1 VTETFAGVS
10 RPQSEHEVQIHRVDL
25 DDDTWPAEAGL
36 PASERERAA
45 GILSPRGRRRWVA
58 SRWALR
64 MALAERLDEDPGAIE
79 IRVGPRGKPEL
90 AERSRHSPHP
100 GGANVGCALRFN
112 LSHSAGV
119 ALIAIGRGCEVGV
132 DVEWVD
138 PGRDV
143 LALARRGLDPVAVAA
158 VWEVP
163 PVERP
168 RAFYDAWARREAVAK
183 CLGVGL
189 GAPLPEV
196 PVTVT
201 EVDAGPGFAA
211 ALATAALDRR

>member
-1 VTETFAGVS
+1 MIRRA
-10 RPQSEHEVQIHRVDL
+10 DL
-25 DDDTWPAEAGL
+25 DDDWPAEAGL
-36 PASERERAA
+36 PAPERERAA
-45 GILSPRGRRRWVA
+45 GILDPRGRQRWVA

-64 MALAERLDEDPGAIE
+64 MALAEQLDEEPGAIE

-90 AERSRHSPHP
+90 AGPARHLPHQ
-100 GGANVGCALRFN
+100 GGEDVPRDLRFN

-119 ALIAIGRGCEVGV
+119 ALIAIARGCEVGV
-132 DVEWVD
+132 DLEWVD

-143 LALARRGLDPVAVAA
+143 LALARRGLDPAAAAA
-158 VWEVP
+158 VREAP
-163 PVERP
+163 PAERP

-189 GAPLPEV
+189 GAALPEV

-211 ALATAALDRR
+211 ALATAALGRR